1 MIENEGK
8 GKLEEKRVTDL
19 IRERGERFHRRGRKP
34 KSPES
39 QRLSKNALRL
49 LRHILKVTSKEDPIW
64 SESVEEVAKV
74 LGIDPSTVKRL
85 RRRFCEVGV
94 LVPQERKGGR
104 GKPAQYQVDLEK
116 AETLVREGVW
126 GAAKKG
132 GEKEAQKPGQ
142 EPKPAQ
148 EIPAPKPPSPPV
160 VAAPEPPKLPTPVVV
175 AQPYPATLLPE
186 ESIDRLLKWGLFL
199 GGCAL
204 GILGTYWTYK
214 KHGLPAAIVV
224 GTGGA
229 ISLYYLY
236 KAWIA
241 PQPAPKPQLPPPPAL
256 PPATPPQ
263 PSHWGERIR
272 VI

>member
-1 MIENEGK
+1 MIENDGR

-34 KSPES
+34 KSPEN
-39 QRLSKNALRL
+39 QRLPKNALRL
-49 LRHILKVTSKEDPIW
+49 LRHILKVTPKENPIW
-64 SESVEEVAKV
+64 SESVEEVAKG

-94 LVPQERKGGR
+94 LVPQEKKGGR
-104 GKPAQYQVDLEK
+104 GKPAQYQVDLER
-116 AETLVREGVW
+116 AETLLREGVW

-132 GEKEAQKPGQ
+132 GEKEVQKPEQ

-148 EIPAPKPPSPPV
+148 EIPAPQPPSPPV
-160 VAAPEPPKLPTPVVV
+160 VAVPEPPKLLTPVVV

-186 ESIDRLLKWGLFL
+186 ESIDRRLKWGLFL

-204 GILGTYWTYK
+204 EILGTYWTYK

-229 ISLYYLY
+229 ISLYWIY

-263 PSHWGERIR
+263 PSHWSKRIR

>member
-1 MIENEGK
+1 
-8 GKLEEKRVTDL
+8 
-19 IRERGERFHRRGRKP
+19 
-34 KSPES
+34 
-39 QRLSKNALRL
+39 
-49 LRHILKVTSKEDPIW
+49 LKK
-64 SESVEEVAKV
+64 
-74 LGIDPSTVKRL
+74 
-85 RRRFCEVGV
+85 
-94 LVPQERKGGR
+94 
-104 GKPAQYQVDLEK
+104 AQ
-116 AETLVREGVW
+116 TLVREGFW

-132 GEKEAQKPGQ
+132 GEKESQKPGQ

-160 VAAPEPPKLPTPVVV
+160 VAVPEPPKPPTPVVV

-186 ESIDRLLKWGLFL
+186 ESIDRLLKWVLFL

-204 GILGTYWTYK
+204 GVLGTYWTYK

-229 ISLYYLY
+229 ISLYWIY

-241 PQPAPKPQLPPPPAL
+241 PQPAPKPP
-256 PPATPPQ
+256 PPQ
-263 PSHWGERIR
+263 PSDWGERIR

>member
-1 MIENEGK
+1 MIDNEGQDALQQK
-8 GKLEEKRVTDL
+8 PVTQL
-19 IRERGERFHRRGRKP
+19 IRERGERFHWRGRKRE
-34 KSPES
+34 SPES
-39 QRLSKNALRL
+39 QRLPKNALRL

-64 SESVEEVAKV
+64 RESVEEVAKG

-94 LVPQERKGGR
+94 LVPQEREGGR

-116 AETLVREGVW
+116 AQTLLREGVW

-132 GEKEAQKPGQ
+132 GEKEAQKPGH

-160 VAAPEPPKLPTPVVV
+160 VAVPEPPKLPTPVVV

-186 ESIDRLLKWGLFL
+186 ESIDRLLKWRLFL

-229 ISLYYLY
+229 ISLYWIY

-256 PPATPPQ
+256 PPATTPQ

>member
-1 MIENEGK
+1 MIENDGK

-39 QRLSKNALRL
+39 HRLSKNALRL

-94 LVPQERKGGR
+94 LVPQERQGGR

-126 GAAKKG
+126 GAAKNG
-132 GEKEAQKPGQ
+132 GEKEAQKLGQ

-175 AQPYPATLLPE
+175 AQPDPATLLPE
-186 ESIDRLLKWGLFL
+186 ESIDRLLKWVLFL

-204 GILGTYWTYK
+204 GVLGTYRTYK
-214 KHGLPAAIVV
+214 IR
-224 GTGGA
+224 
-229 ISLYYLY
+229 SMDC
-236 KAWIA
+236 
-241 PQPAPKPQLPPPPAL
+241 PQPLL
-256 PPATPPQ
+256 WERV
-263 PSHWGERIR
+263 WGSPFTGSTRPG
-272 VI
+272 

>member
-1 MIENEGK
+1 MIDNEGQDALQQK
-8 GKLEEKRVTDL
+8 PVTQL

-49 LRHILKVTSKEDPIW
+49 LRHLLKVTSKEDRIW
-64 SESVEEVAKV
+64 SESVEEVAKG

-94 LVPQERKGGR
+94 LGPLEKKGGR

-116 AETLVREGVW
+116 AQTLLREGVW

-148 EIPAPKPPSPPV
+148 EIPTPQPPSSPV

-175 AQPYPATLLPE
+175 AQPDPATLLPE

-199 GGCAL
+199 GCCAL
-204 GILGTYWTYK
+204 EILGTYWTYK
-214 KHGLPAAIVV
+214 KHGLPAAVVV

-229 ISLYYLY
+229 ISLYWIYE
-236 KAWIA
+236 AWIA
-241 PQPAPKPQLPPPPAL
+241 PQPAPKPQPLPPAL

-263 PSHWGERIR
+263 PSHWSERIR

>member
-1 MIENEGK
+1 MPNNNQKDE
-8 GKLEEKRVTDL
+8 LQEKPVTEL

-64 SESVEEVAKV
+64 SESVEEVAKG

-94 LVPQERKGGR
+94 LVPQEKKGGR

-175 AQPYPATLLPE
+175 AQPDPATLLPE

-272 VI
+272 VM

>member
-1 MIENEGK
+1 
-8 GKLEEKRVTDL
+8 
-19 IRERGERFHRRGRKP
+19 
-34 KSPES
+34 
-39 QRLSKNALRL
+39 
-49 LRHILKVTSKEDPIW
+49 
-64 SESVEEVAKV
+64 VEEVAKV

-94 LVPQERKGGR
+94 LGPLERQGGR

-116 AETLVREGVW
+116 AETLVREGFW
-126 GAAKKG
+126 GAAKNG

-148 EIPAPKPPSPPV
+148 EIPAPQPPSPPV
-160 VAAPEPPKLPTPVVV
+160 VAAPEPPKPPTPVV
-175 AQPYPATLLPE
+175 AQPDPATLLPG
-186 ESIDRLLKWGLFL
+186 ESTDRSLEWGLFL
-199 GGCAL
+199 GGCVL
-204 GILGTYWTYK
+204 GMLGTYWTYK
-214 KHGLPAAIVV
+214 KHGLPAAILV

-229 ISLYYLY
+229 ISLYWIY

-263 PSHWGERIR
+263 PSDWGERIR

>member
-1 MIENEGK
+1 MIENDGR

-39 QRLSKNALRL
+39 QRLSKNSLRL

-64 SESVEEVAKV
+64 SESVGEVAKV

-85 RRRFCEVGV
+85 RRRLCEVGV
-94 LVPQERKGGR
+94 LGPQERQGGR

-116 AETLVREGVW
+116 AETLVREGFW

-132 GEKEAQKPGQ
+132 GEKEVQKPGQ

-148 EIPAPKPPSPPV
+148 EIPAPKLPSPPV

-175 AQPYPATLLPE
+175 AQPDPATLLPE

-214 KHGLPAAIVV
+214 KHGLPAAVVV
-224 GTGGA
+224 GTGVGV
-229 ISLYYLY
+229 SLYWIY

-263 PSHWGERIR
+263 PSHWSDRIR

>member
-1 MIENEGK
+1 MIENDGK

-64 SESVEEVAKV
+64 SESVDEVAKV

-94 LVPQERKGGR
+94 LVPQERQGGR

-148 EIPAPKPPSPPV
+148 EIPAPKLPSSPV

-186 ESIDRLLKWGLFL
+186 ESIDRLLKWCLFL
-199 GGCAL
+199 GGSAL
-204 GILGTYWTYK
+204 EILGTYWTYK

-241 PQPAPKPQLPPPPAL
+241 PQPAPKPQPLPPAL

-263 PSHWGERIR
+263 PSHWSDRIR

>member
-1 MIENEGK
+1 MPNNNQKDE
-8 GKLEEKRVTDL
+8 LQEKPVTEL
-19 IRERGERFHRRGRKP
+19 VRERGERFHRRGRKP

-39 QRLSKNALRL
+39 QRLPKNALRL

-64 SESVEEVAKV
+64 SESVEEVAKG

-94 LVPQERKGGR
+94 LVPQEKKGGR

-116 AETLVREGVW
+116 AETLLREGVW

-132 GEKEAQKPGQ
+132 GEKEVQKPGQ

-148 EIPAPKPPSPPV
+148 EIPAPKPPSSPGIATSDTSKPPSSGV
-160 VAAPEPPKLPTPVVV
+160 P
-175 AQPYPATLLPE
+175 AQPDPATLLPE

-204 GILGTYWTYK
+204 GVLGTYRTYK
-214 KHGLPAAIVV
+214 KHGLPAAVVV
-224 GTGGA
+224 GTGVGV
-229 ISLYYLY
+229 SLYWIY

-241 PQPAPKPQLPPPPAL
+241 PQPAPKPPPLPPAL

-263 PSHWGERIR
+263 PSHWSERIR
-272 VI
+272 VM

>member
-1 MIENEGK
+1 MIENDGR

-64 SESVEEVAKV
+64 SESVEEVAKG

-85 RRRFCEVGV
+85 RRRLCEVGV
-94 LVPQERKGGR
+94 VVPQEKKGGR
-104 GKPAQYQVDLEK
+104 GKTAQYQVDLEK

-132 GEKEAQKPGQ
+132 GEKGAQKPGQ

-148 EIPAPKPPSPPV
+148 EIPAPKPPFFSRCGRTR
-160 VAAPEPPKLPTPVVV
+160 AAQT
-175 AQPYPATLLPE
+175 AHSGGGRPARPCH
-186 ESIDRLLKWGLFL
+186 SF
-199 GGCAL
+199 A
-204 GILGTYWTYK
+204 
-214 KHGLPAAIVV
+214 
-224 GTGGA
+224 
-229 ISLYYLY
+229 
-236 KAWIA
+236 
-241 PQPAPKPQLPPPPAL
+241 
-256 PPATPPQ
+256 
-263 PSHWGERIR
+263 
-272 VI
+272 

>member
-1 MIENEGK
+1 MIENDGK

-64 SESVEEVAKV
+64 SESGEEVAKGM
-74 LGIDPSTVKRL
+74 GIDPSTVKRL
-85 RRRFCEVGV
+85 RRRLCEVGV
-94 LVPQERKGGR
+94 LVPQEKKGGR
-104 GKPAQYQVDLEK
+104 GKTAQYPVDLEK
-116 AETLVREGVW
+116 AETLLQEGVW

-148 EIPAPKPPSPPV
+148 EIPAPKPPSSPV

-175 AQPYPATLLPE
+175 AQPDPATLLPE
-186 ESIDRLLKWGLFL
+186 ESIERLLKWVLFL

-204 GILGTYWTYK
+204 GVLGTYWTYK

-229 ISLYYLY
+229 ISLYWIYE
-236 KAWIA
+236 AWIA
-241 PQPAPKPQLPPPPAL
+241 PQPAPKPPPLPPAL

-263 PSHWGERIR
+263 PSHWSERIR
-272 VI
+272 VM

>member
-1 MIENEGK
+1 MPNNNQKDE
-8 GKLEEKRVTDL
+8 LQEKPVTEL
-19 IRERGERFHRRGRKP
+19 VRERGERFHRRGRKP

-49 LRHILKVTSKEDPIW
+49 LRHLLKVTSKEDPIW
-64 SESVEEVAKV
+64 SESVEEVAKGW
-74 LGIDPSTVKRL
+74 GIDPSTVKRL

-94 LVPQERKGGR
+94 LVPQERQGGW
-104 GKPAQYQVDLEK
+104 GKPAQYQVDLER
-116 AETLVREGVW
+116 AETLLREGVW

-148 EIPAPKPPSPPV
+148 EIPAPKPPSSPV
-160 VAAPEPPKLPTPVVV
+160 VATPEPPKPPTPVVV
-175 AQPYPATLLPE
+175 AQPDPATLLPE
-186 ESIDRLLKWGLFL
+186 ESIDRLLKWSLFL

-204 GILGTYWTYK
+204 GVLGTYWTYK

-224 GTGGA
+224 GTGVGV
-229 ISLYYLY
+229 SLYWIY

-241 PQPAPKPQLPPPPAL
+241 PQPAPKPPPLPPAL

-263 PSHWGERIR
+263 PSHWSERIR
-272 VI
+272 VM

>member
-1 MIENEGK
+1 MSENKGK

-19 IRERGERFHRRGRKP
+19 IREEGERFHRQGRKP
-34 KSPES
+34 KNPES
-39 QRLSKNALRL
+39 QRLPKNALRL

-64 SESVEEVAKV
+64 RESVEEVAKV

-85 RRRFCEVGV
+85 RRRFCEFGV
-94 LVPQERKGGR
+94 LVPQERQGGR

-116 AETLVREGVW
+116 AETLLREGVW

-199 GGCAL
+199 GGCVL
-204 GILGTYWTYK
+204 EILGTYWTYK

-229 ISLYYLY
+229 ISLYWIY

-241 PQPAPKPQLPPPPAL
+241 PQPAPKPPTPPPAL
-256 PPATPPQ
+256 PPATTPQ

-272 VI
+272 VM

>member
-1 MIENEGK
+1 MIENDGK

-19 IRERGERFHRRGRKP
+19 IRERGERFHRLGRKP

-39 QRLSKNALRL
+39 QRLPKNALRL

-64 SESVEEVAKV
+64 SESVEEVAKG

-85 RRRFCEVGV
+85 RRRFCEFGV
-94 LVPQERKGGR
+94 LVPQEKKGGR
-104 GKPAQYQVDLEK
+104 GKPAQYQVDLER
-116 AETLVREGVW
+116 AETLLREGVW

-199 GGCAL
+199 GCCAL
-204 GILGTYWTYK
+204 EILGTYWTYK

-241 PQPAPKPQLPPPPAL
+241 PQPAPKPQPLPPAL
-256 PPATPPQ
+256 PPATTPQ

>member
-1 MIENEGK
+1 MANNNQKDE
-8 GKLEEKRVTDL
+8 LQEKPVTEL

-49 LRHILKVTSKEDPIW
+49 LRHLLKVTSKEDPIW
-64 SESVEEVAKV
+64 SESVEEVAKG

-85 RRRFCEVGV
+85 RRRFCEAGV
-94 LVPQERKGGR
+94 LVPLEKKGGR
-104 GKPAQYQVDLEK
+104 GKTAQYQVDLEK
-116 AETLVREGVW
+116 AQTLIQEGVW

-132 GEKEAQKPGQ
+132 GEKEVQKPGQ

-148 EIPAPKPPSPPV
+148 EIPAPKSPSPPV
-160 VAAPEPPKLPTPVVV
+160 VVAPEPPKPPTPVVI
-175 AQPYPATLLPE
+175 AQPDPATLLPG
-186 ESIDRLLKWGLFL
+186 ESTDRSLEWCLFL

-214 KHGLPAAIVV
+214 KHGLPAAILV
-224 GTGGA
+224 GTGVGV
-229 ISLYYLY
+229 SLYYLY

-241 PQPAPKPQLPPPPAL
+241 PQPAPKPPTPPPAL

-263 PSHWGERIR
+263 PSDWGERIR
-272 VI
+272 VM

>member
-39 QRLSKNALRL
+39 QRLPKNALRL
-49 LRHILKVTSKEDPIW
+49 LRHILKVTSKEDSIW
-64 SESVEEVAKV
+64 RESVDEVAKV

-85 RRRFCEVGV
+85 RRRFCEIGV
-94 LVPQERKGGR
+94 LVPQEKKGGR
-104 GKPAQYQVDLEK
+104 GKTAQYQVDLEK
-116 AETLVREGVW
+116 AQTLVREGVW

-132 GEKEAQKPGQ
+132 GEKEAQKLEQ

-148 EIPAPKPPSPPV
+148 EIPAPKLPSPPV
-160 VAAPEPPKLPTPVVV
+160 VAVPEPPKLPTPVVV
-175 AQPYPATLLPE
+175 AQPYPATLLPG
-186 ESIDRLLKWGLFL
+186 ESTDRSFEWCLFL
-199 GGCAL
+199 GGVGL

-229 ISLYYLY
+229 ISLYWIY

-263 PSHWGERIR
+263 PSHWSERIR